1 MLEFYFVAGTLF
13 PQYLPSPSLLH
24 PCRNGSKSR
33 HSFRRSHAFP
43 PFLHSFRRSH
53 GAMFCAFPAY
63 SACRGDTVAAV
74 LFHSF
79 VRSRAFPP
87 FLHSFRRSH
96 GAMFC
101 ASPAYSACRGDT
113 VAAVLFYPFRRSHAF
128 PPFSHS
134 FRRSHRSGCMKFRQF
149 QKIVHRNV

>member
-1 MLEFYFVAGTLF
+1 MSLLESYFVAGILF
-13 PQYLPSPSLLH
+13 PQSLPSPSLQL

-33 HSFRRSHAFP
+33 HSFR
-43 PFLHSFRRSH
+43 
-53 GAMFCAFPAY
+53 
-63 SACRGDTVAAV
+63 
-74 LFHSF
+74 
-79 VRSRAFPP
+79 RSRAFPP

-113 VAAVLFYPFRRSHAF
+113 VAALLFYSFGRSRISMPFSHSFGRSHGAMFCASPAYSACRGDTVAALLFYSFGRGRAF

-134 FRRSHRSGCMKFRQF
+134 FRRSHRSGCMKF
-149 QKIVHRNV
+149 